1 MIEND
6 PFLRVQAQL
15 AAQEYVMKI
24 MIQMMSQL
32 APNSGIQAA
41 MHQMLDNS
49 VKAANINTDDP
60 AQTEALRQY
69 VHNHGRQII
78 DAGFGA
84 RPASKP

>member
-32 APNSGIQAA
+32 APNSGIQVA
-41 MHQMLDNS
+41 MHKMLDNS

-60 AQTEALRQY
+60 AQAEALRQY
-69 VHNHGRQII
+69 VHQYARQII

-84 RPASKP
+84 RPAPKA

>member
-24 MIQMMSQL
+24 MIQMLSQL
-32 APNSGIQAA
+32 APNSGMQTA

-49 VKAANINTDDP
+49 IKAANINTDDP

-69 VHNHGRQII
+69 VHTYARQII
-78 DAGFGA
+78 DTGFGA
-84 RPASKP
+84 RPATKK

>member
-15 AAQEYVMKI
+15 ASQEYVMKI
-24 MIQMMSQL
+24 MIQMLSQL
-32 APNSGIQAA
+32 APNSGMQAA
-41 MHQMLDNS
+41 MHQMLSNS
-49 VKAANINTDDP
+49 VQAANINTDDA

-69 VHNHGRQII
+69 VHTYGRQII

-84 RPASKP
+84 RPAPKA